1 MLIIKTIHIS
11 KYNYKTSMQKRLPLL
26 LLLLLMLSLGTQAQN
41 LEQPVGY
48 LSAIGNEHQAM
59 SKDMWR
65 YISAVAHGKR
75 AKKIENLRK
84 DLLNTIRQAQ
94 TRVSRMPAFQ
104 GDASLRDSVAAYF
117 TLSYRVI
124 NEDYAKIV
132 DMEEIAEQSYDL
144 MEAYMLAKEKANRKL
159 DEAGERV
166 HEQQKLFAGKH
177 NITLVESQS
186 KVGAKLER
194 AGLVFEYYN
203 RHYLIFF
210 KTFKQDAYLMAALE
224 KGDINGLEQNR
235 NTLLKY
241 AEEGLS
247 KLDTLP
253 RYKSDLTLKQA
264 NLQMQSFYRK
274 EAETVTIWVEFLL
287 KKEKF
292 EQLTKAME
300 ASRPADRTREDVDQY
315 NAAVKEYN
323 AAIAQFNNS
332 INQLNKSRS
341 QHLDQWN
348 KTVETFLAKHVTK

>member
-1 MLIIKTIHIS
+1 MV
-11 KYNYKTSMQKRLPLL
+11 NRLL
-26 LLLLLMLSLGTQAQN
+26 LLLLLLGLSLGSQAQQ
-41 LEQPVGY
+41 LDQPVGY
-48 LSAIGNEHQAM
+48 LSAIGNEYEAM

-84 DLLNTIRQAQ
+84 DLLTTIKQAQ
-94 TRVSRMPAFQ
+94 TKVARMPAFQ

-117 TLSYRVI
+117 MLSYRVI

-144 MEAYMLAKEKANRKL
+144 MEAYMLAKETANRKL
-159 DEAGERV
+159 DKAGERV
-166 HEQQKLFAGKH
+166 HEQQRLFAERH
-177 NITLVESQS
+177 NIRLIENQS
-186 KVGAKLER
+186 KLGAKLER
-194 AGLVFEYYN
+194 AGSVFEYYN

-235 NTLLKY
+235 STLLKY

-264 NLQMQSFYRK
+264 NLQLQNFYRK
-274 EAETVTIWVEFLL
+274 EAETVTLWVEFLL

-292 EQLTKAME
+292 EKLSKSME
-300 ASRPADRTREDVDQY
+300 AMRPADRTKEAVDEY
-315 NAAVKEYN
+315 NAAVKDYN

-332 INQLNKSRS
+332 INQLNKSRT

-348 KTVETFLAKHVTK
+348 KTVETFLAKHVAK